1 MNGAAA
7 RASVVADTRKLAVA
21 PLDPE
26 LVQGVQGKLAFVRPG
41 ETRLVGTPCFYV
53 LQVQNPT
60 LRPAFPGS
68 LTVRQNHVDVLA
80 YDRRVACD
88 DVLMTLAIEGG
99 LCHMGTHGAASTV
112 TRIVVGA
119 HVAIRDAAGV
129 YDANDE
135 PRECAR
141 IDAIPVAPGAA
152 GANLEQAC
160 RTIVG
165 SIEL

>member
-1 MNGAAA
+1 MHGTAA
-7 RASVVADTRKLAVA
+7 RAIAVADTKKAAVG

-26 LVQGVQGKLAFVRPG
+26 LAGGVQSKLGFVRTG
-41 ETRLVGTPCFYV
+41 EKWRGWSPHFNV
-53 LQVQNPT
+53 LNVQNPT
-60 LRPAFPGS
+60 LSSAFPRT
-68 LTVRQNHVDVLA
+68 LAVRQNHVDVLA

-88 DVLMTLAIEGG
+88 GVLMTLAIEGG